1 MTVAFLGLG
10 GNIGDPE
17 RAMGEALD
25 HLQANPAISVEAVS
39 ALYETPPWGKTDQPR
54 FLNAAARIGTT
65 LAPRDLLE
73 AVLAVERDL
82 GRDRTERWGPR
93 TIDVDILLYG
103 EIAVDEH
110 GLTIPHPR
118 LAERIFALAPL
129 VDLAPEAR
137 IDGQPAAAIL
147 QALDRTGL
155 VRVKTDWWP
164 RRVQSSGSPT

>member
-1 MTVAFLGLG
+1 LTAAILGLG

-17 RAMGEALD
+17 GAMGEALD
-25 HLQANPAISVEAVS
+25 RLQAHPAIRVEAVS

-54 FLNAAARIGTT
+54 FLNAAARIDTS
-65 LAPRDLLE
+65 LAPRNLLE

-93 TIDVDILLYG
+93 TIDIDILLYG
-103 EIAVDEH
+103 DIAVDEQ
-110 GLTIPHPR
+110 GLTVPHPR

-129 VDLAPEAR
+129 VDVAPEASIGGR
-137 IDGQPAAAIL
+137 RAAAIL

-155 VRVKTDWWP
+155 VRLKTDWW
-164 RRVQSSGSPT
+164 RRRDQSSGSPT

>member
-1 MTVAFLGLG
+1 MTVAILGLG

-25 HLQANPAISVEAVS
+25 RLQARPEIRIEAVS
-39 ALYETPPWGKTDQPR
+39 ALYETPPWGKTDQPH
-54 FLNAAARIGTT
+54 FLNAAVRIDTS
-65 LAPRDLLE
+65 LAPKVLLE

-93 TIDVDILLYG
+93 TIDIDILLYG
-103 EIAVDEH
+103 DISVEEQ

-129 VDLAPEAR
+129 VDVAPAAH
-137 IDGQPAAAIL
+137 IDGKPAAAIL

-155 VRVKTDWWP
+155 VQLKRDWWP
-164 RRVQSSGSPT
+164 RDQSSGSPT